1 MAALVAQ
8 CVITLL
14 LVIFGEWQRK
24 GFETLVDY
32 TAPVFWFFFLL
43 TGISLFVLR
52 QKDPDARRPFRVP
65 LYPLTPIIFCGASA
79 YMLWSSIAYTGTGGV
94 VGIVVLIVGAAVM
107 LLHEASKLGPQR
119 RKE

>member
-1 MAALVAQ
+1 
-8 CVITLL
+8 LL

-79 YMLWSSIAYTGTGGV
+79 YMLWSSIAYTGTGGL
-94 VGIVVLIVGAAVM
+94 VGVAVLLWAW
-107 LLHEASKLGPQR
+107 S
-119 RKE
+119 

>member
-1 MAALVAQ
+1 MQSRSLLAL
-8 CVITLL
+8 
-14 LVIFGEWQRK
+14 
-24 GFETLVDY
+24 
-32 TAPVFWFFFLL
+32 
-43 TGISLFVLR
+43 SLGREFS
-52 QKDPDARRPFRVP
+52 KRVP
-65 LYPLTPIIFCGASA
+65 LYPLTPIIFCVASA